1 MVDTDVSAPE
11 LYQAWSAL
19 SLDERIEG
27 FELLRREE
35 AQEFF
40 RNLSPSDQAG
50 LILTLFGSHSLTGSD
65 DHESSVP
72 GS

>member
-27 FELLRREE
+27 LNSFDEKRLRSSFE
-35 AQEFF
+35 
-40 RNLSPSDQAG
+40 
-50 LILTLFGSHSLTGSD
+50 I
-65 DHESSVP
+65 
-72 GS
+72 